1 MIADPGLPWG
11 EIEIVYDDRP
21 ITARS
26 LDATR
31 VEWLRAR
38 QRIGA
43 AGARASFSP
52 QPESTLFSA
61 ASGDRRDGERSKRT

>member
-1 MIADPGLPWG
+1 MIAEPWG
-11 EIEIVYDDRP
+11 TVELVYDERP

-31 VEWLRAR
+31 VEWCRAR

-43 AGARASFSP
+43 AGAGASFAP
-52 QPESTLFSA
+52 QTESTLFSA
-61 ASGDRRDGERSKRT
+61 ASADMRDGERSKRT